1 MSMET
6 LNRRHGVP
14 AVCIDVPILAYQVL
28 VRRVKKGRYD
38 RS

>member
-1 MSMET
+1 MES
-6 LNRRHGVP
+6 LDRRHGMP
-14 AVCIDVPILAYQVL
+14 AVYADVPILAYQVL